1 MSNPYSWPIFEVHSV
16 GKSCMSEDLI
26 PPLLQTLTM
35 KLVWNKLSY
44 ETLAWVCLIQGF
56 SQLFIKSPKLFK

>member
-1 MSNPYSWPIFEVHSV
+1 
-16 GKSCMSEDLI
+16 MSEDLI
-26 PPLLQTLTM
+26 PQLLQTLTM
-35 KLVWNKLSY
+35 KLVSNKLSY

>member
-1 MSNPYSWPIFEVHSV
+1 
-16 GKSCMSEDLI
+16 MSEDLI